1 MLKDFKYYKLLK
13 TYVTRENGNYFKNI
27 LYLSD
32 DGKIIKNIKKIS
44 KSSFSPITSRQS
56 IQGAFHNFELLLHNL
71 FSLVVNEKSMPVFK
85 LKVKQIN
92 YYIEKINKLNKD
104 KNENVSESI
113 KEIVLNSFDMK
124 IKKAPNRNLLKDAFD
139 YMIENTELKNY
150 NIKGDEIE
158 L

>member
-1 MLKDFKYYKLLK
+1 M
-13 TYVTRENGNYFKNI
+13 
-27 LYLSD
+27 S
-32 DGKIIKNIKKIS
+32 
-44 KSSFSPITSRQS
+44 
-56 IQGAFHNFELLLHNL
+56 
-71 FSLVVNEKSMPVFK
+71 VFK

-92 YYIEKINKLNKD
+92 YYIEKINKLNID

-113 KEIVLNSFDMK
+113 KEIVLNGFDMK